1 MRRATAAVAIRVSCV
16 LVVMAAASFIAPA
29 WARCDRDS
37 IETISEDGDL
47 IILAS
52 GDKYDVAP
60 SDEATA
66 ADWQEG
72 DDVLVCGDTIID
84 RDRHGERVE
93 VTAH

>member
-52 GDKYDVAP
+52 GDKYDV
-60 SDEATA
+60 SRR
-66 ADWQEG
+66 ADEG
-72 DDVLVCGDTIID
+72 DGGRL
-84 RDRHGERVE
+84 
-93 VTAH
+93 AW

>member
-1 MRRATAAVAIRVSCV
+1 MRRATAAVPIRVSCILV
-16 LVVMAAASFIAPA
+16 LIAAASFIEPA

-37 IETISEDGDL
+37 IETISADGDL
-47 IILAS
+47 IILTS

-66 ADWQEG
+66 AEWQEG

-84 RDRHGERVE
+84 KDQHGEHVD